1 MLHGHL
7 PPTTE
12 LLLPYPPA
20 RTCIKKEDPVHPGR
34 AFPSFSRSVNGK
46 AARVPERWRN
56 AAEVGRE
63 TTVQLPGPHTTHT
76 LRSRSFLFV
85 RFSWPALSLS
95 ARRLGSISL
104 PSQVQLQQ
112 FCGNMMCMDDGRAL
126 LAYLN
131 RSAFFSNKVQCYAQ
145 RWAPRRASRAC
156 RVRFF
161 ASASDAVKRE
171 TAVTPHAAGPS
182 L

>member
-1 MLHGHL
+1 MA
-7 PPTTE
+7 TY
-12 LLLPYPPA
+12 LLPLTSSYLTHLHALASKKKTLFTLAVPSLPSLARSMAKQPACQSAGEMRPKLGGKRRCSYPA
-20 RTCIKKEDPVHPGR
+20 RTH
-34 AFPSFSRSVNGK
+34 
-46 AARVPERWRN
+46 
-56 AAEVGRE
+56 
-63 TTVQLPGPHTTHT
+63 THT

-112 FCGNMMCMDDGRAL
+112 FGGNMMCMDDGRAL
-126 LAYLN
+126 LAYLS
-131 RSAFFSNKVQCYAQ
+131 RYAFFSNKVQCYAQ

>member
-1 MLHGHL
+1 MA
-7 PPTTE
+7 TY
-12 LLLPYPPA
+12 LLPLTSSYLTHLHALASKRRPCSPWPCLPFLLSLGQWQSSPRARALEKCGRSWEGNDGAATRPA
-20 RTCIKKEDPVHPGR
+20 H
-34 AFPSFSRSVNGK
+34 
-46 AARVPERWRN
+46 
-56 AAEVGRE
+56 
-63 TTVQLPGPHTTHT
+63 THT

-126 LAYLN
+126 LAYLS